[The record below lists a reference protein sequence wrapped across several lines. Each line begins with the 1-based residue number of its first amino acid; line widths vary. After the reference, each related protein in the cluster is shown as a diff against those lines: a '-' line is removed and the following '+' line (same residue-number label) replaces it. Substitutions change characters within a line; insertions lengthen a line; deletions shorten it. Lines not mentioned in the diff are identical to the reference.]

1 MYLTTYILIN
11 QILNFLKMKKGII
24 YTFLSLCL
32 LASSFSLNAQIK
44 TPQPSPTL
52 KMETTIGL
60 TDVMI
65 EYSRPNMK
73 GRTIFAADG
82 LVPFGETWRT
92 GANAS
97 TKISFSSDVMIEGK
111 EVKAGKYA
119 VYTVPGKSSWEVI
132 LYKNTTH
139 WGVPREWVATDEAA
153 RFSVP
158 AKASANAVETFTI
171 MPMNYTINSAQVVM
185 MWDKTMAAF
194 TVKSDVDKSVMKDI
208 DIAMAGTSRG
218 DYYTAAR
225 YFYDNDKDMT
235 KALEWVKMAN
245 KKEAK
250 FWQLR
255 LQSLIEAKMGD
266 KKSAIATAN
275 KSIEMAKTAGNM
287 DYVRMNEKSIAE
299 WGGKTMM
306 NGSK

>member
-1 MYLTTYILIN
+1 
-11 QILNFLKMKKGII
+11 MKKGIV

-32 LASSFSLNAQIK
+32 LVSSISLNAQIK
-44 TPQPSPTL
+44 TPQPSPTM

-60 TDVMI
+60 TDVTI
-65 EYSRPNMK
+65 EYSRPSMK
-73 GRTIFAADG
+73 ERTIFAADG

-97 TKISFSSDVMIEGK
+97 TKISFSTDVMVEGK

-119 VYTVPGKSSWEVI
+119 VYAVPGKTSWDVV

-139 WGVPREWVATDEAA
+139 WGVPREWVAADEVA
-153 RFSVP
+153 RVSVP
-158 AKASANAVETFTI
+158 AKSSGMTVETFTI
-171 MPMNYTINSAQVVM
+171 MPMNNDIKSAQIAM
-185 MWDKTMAAF
+185 MWDKTVAAF
-194 TVKSDVDKSVMKDI
+194 TVSSDVDKSVMKDI
-208 DIAMAGTSRG
+208 DRAMAGTSRG

-235 KALEWVKMAN
+235 KALGWIKMAN
-245 KKEAK
+245 KKDAK

-266 KKSAIATAN
+266 KKSAIASAM
-275 KSIEMAKTAGNM
+275 KSMEMAKTEGNM
-287 DYVRMNEKSIAE
+287 DYVRLNEKSIAE
-299 WGGKTMM
+299 WGGKAMKSM

>member
-1 MYLTTYILIN
+1 
-11 QILNFLKMKKGII
+11 MKKGII

-32 LASSFSLNAQIK
+32 LVSSFSVNAQIK
-44 TPQPSPTL
+44 TPQPSPTM

-60 TDVMI
+60 TEVTI
-65 EYSRPNMK
+65 EYSRPSMK
-73 GRTIFAADG
+73 ERTIFAADG

-97 TKISFSSDVMIEGK
+97 TKISFSSDVMVEGK

-119 VYTVPGKSSWEVI
+119 LYAVPGKTAWDII

-139 WGVPREWVATDEAA
+139 WGVPREWVAADEVA
-153 RFSVP
+153 RISVP
-158 AKASANAVETFTI
+158 SKNSGMTVETFTI
-171 MPMNYTINSAQVVM
+171 MPMNNDIKSAQIAM
-185 MWDKTMAAF
+185 MWDKTVAAF
-194 TVKSDVDKSVMKDI
+194 TVSSDVDKSVMKDI
-208 DIAMAGTSRG
+208 DRAMAGTSRG

-235 KALEWVKMAN
+235 KALDWIKMAN
-245 KKEAK
+245 KKDAK

-266 KKSAIATAN
+266 KKSAIATAK
-275 KSIEMAKTAGNM
+275 KSMEMAKTEGNM
-287 DYVRMNEKSIAE
+287 DYVRLNEKSIAE
-299 WGGKTMM
+299 WGGGKVMNSM

>member
-1 MYLTTYILIN
+1 
-11 QILNFLKMKKGII
+11 MKKGIV

-32 LASSFSLNAQIK
+32 LVSSISLNAQIK
-44 TPQPSPTL
+44 TPQPSPTM

-60 TDVMI
+60 TDVTI
-65 EYSRPNMK
+65 EYSRPSMK
-73 GRTIFAADG
+73 ERTIFAADG

-97 TKISFSSDVMIEGK
+97 TKISFSTDVTVEGK

-119 VYTVPGKSSWEVI
+119 VYAVPGKTSWDIV

-139 WGVPREWVATDEAA
+139 WGVPREWVAADEVA
-153 RFSVP
+153 RVSVP
-158 AKASANAVETFTI
+158 SSNSGMTVETFTI
-171 MPMNYTINSAQVVM
+171 MPMNNKINSAQIAM
-185 MWDKTMAAF
+185 MWDKTVAAF
-194 TVKSDVDKSVMKDI
+194 TVSSDVDKSVMKDI
-208 DIAMAGTSRG
+208 DRAMAGTSRG

-235 KALEWVKMAN
+235 KALDWIKMAN
-245 KKEAK
+245 KKDAK

-266 KKSAIATAN
+266 KKSAIASAM
-275 KSIEMAKTAGNM
+275 KSMEMAKTAGNM
-287 DYVRMNEKSIAE
+287 DYVRLNEKSIAE
-299 WGGKTMM
+299 WGGKAMDSM
-306 NGSK
+306 KKGSK

>member
-1 MYLTTYILIN
+1 
-11 QILNFLKMKKGII
+11 MKKGII

-32 LASSFSLNAQIK
+32 LVSSFSLQAQIK
-44 TPQPSPTL
+44 TPQPSPVM
-52 KMETTIGL
+52 KMETMIGL
-60 TDVMI
+60 TEVAI
-65 EYSRPNMK
+65 EYSRPSMK
-73 GRTIFAADG
+73 NRTIFALDG

-97 TKISFSSDVMIEGK
+97 TKISFSANVMVEGK

-119 VYTVPGKSSWEVI
+119 VYTVPGKSSWDII

-139 WGVPREWVATDEAA
+139 WGVPREWMATDEVA

-158 AKASANAVETFTI
+158 TASTGMAIETFTI
-171 MPMNYTINSAQVVM
+171 MPMNNTIKSAQIAM
-185 MWDKTMAAF
+185 MWDKTMVAF
-194 TVKSDVDKSVMKDI
+194 TVSSDVDKSVMKDI
-208 DIAMAGTSRG
+208 DRAMAGTSRG

-235 KALEWVKMAN
+235 KALGWIKMAN

-266 KKSAIATAN
+266 KKSAVASAM
-275 KSIEMAKTAGNM
+275 KSMEMAKSEGNM
-287 DYVRMNEKSIAE
+287 DYVRLNEKSIAE
-299 WGGKTMM
+299 WGGKAKKMM
-306 NGSK
+306 DGSK

>member
-1 MYLTTYILIN
+1 
-11 QILNFLKMKKGII
+11 MKKGIV

-32 LASSFSLNAQIK
+32 LVSSISLNAQIK
-44 TPQPSPTL
+44 TPQPSPTM

-60 TDVMI
+60 TDVTI
-65 EYSRPNMK
+65 EYSRPSMK
-73 GRTIFAADG
+73 ERTIFAADG

-97 TKISFSSDVMIEGK
+97 TKISFSTDVTVEGK

-119 VYTVPGKSSWEVI
+119 VYAVPGKTSWDIV

-139 WGVPREWVATDEAA
+139 WGVPREWVAADEVA
-153 RFSVP
+153 RVSVP
-158 AKASANAVETFTI
+158 SSNSGMTVETFTI
-171 MPMNYTINSAQVVM
+171 MPINNKINSAQIAM
-185 MWDKTMAAF
+185 MWDKTVAAF
-194 TVKSDVDKSVMKDI
+194 TVSSDVDKSVMKDI
-208 DIAMAGTSRG
+208 DRAMAGTSRG

-235 KALEWVKMAN
+235 KALDWIKMAN
-245 KKEAK
+245 KKDAK

-266 KKSAIATAN
+266 KKSAIASAM
-275 KSIEMAKTAGNM
+275 KSMEMAKTAGNM
-287 DYVRMNEKSIAE
+287 DYVRLNEKSIAE
-299 WGGKTMM
+299 WGGKTMDSM
-306 NGSK
+306 KKGSK

>member
-1 MYLTTYILIN
+1 
-11 QILNFLKMKKGII
+11 MKKGIV

-32 LASSFSLNAQIK
+32 LVSSFSLHAQIK
-44 TPQPSPTL
+44 TPQPSPIM
-52 KMETTIGL
+52 KMETMIGL
-60 TDVMI
+60 TDVTI
-65 EYSRPNMK
+65 EYSRPSK
-73 GRTIFAADG
+73 KERTIFAADG

-97 TKISFSSDVMIEGK
+97 TKISFSSDVMVEGK

-119 VYTVPGKSSWEVI
+119 VYVVPGKSSWEVI

-139 WGVPREWVATDEAA
+139 WGVPREWVTADEVA
-153 RFSVP
+153 RISVP
-158 AKASANAVETFTI
+158 AKNSGMAVETFTI
-171 MPMNYTINSAQVVM
+171 IPMNNTLNSAQIVM
-185 MWDKTMAAF
+185 MWDKTMTAF

-208 DIAMAGTSRG
+208 EVAMAGTSRG

-235 KALEWVKMAN
+235 KALEWIKMAN
-245 KKEAK
+245 KKDAK

-266 KKSAIATAN
+266 KKSAVATAM
-275 KSIEMAKTAGNM
+275 KSMEMAKTEGNM
-287 DYVRMNEKSIAE
+287 DYVRMNKKSIDE
-299 WGGKTMM
+299 WGGK
-306 NGSK
+306 

>member
-1 MYLTTYILIN
+1 
-11 QILNFLKMKKGII
+11 MKKRIV

-32 LASSFSLNAQIK
+32 LVSSISLNAQIK
-44 TPQPSPTL
+44 TPQPSPTM
-52 KMETTIGL
+52 KMETMIGL
-60 TDVMI
+60 TEVTI
-65 EYSRPNMK
+65 EYSRPSMK
-73 GRTIFAADG
+73 ERTIFAADG

-97 TKISFSSDVMIEGK
+97 TKISFSTDVTVEGK

-119 VYTVPGKSSWEVI
+119 VYAVPGKTSWDII

-139 WGVPREWVATDEAA
+139 WGVPREWIAADEVA
-153 RFSVP
+153 RVSVP
-158 AKASANAVETFTI
+158 AKSSGMTVETFTI
-171 MPMNYTINSAQVVM
+171 MPMNNKINSAQIAM
-185 MWDKTMAAF
+185 MWDKTVAAF
-194 TVKSDVDKSVMKDI
+194 TVSSDVDKSVMKDI
-208 DIAMAGTSRG
+208 DRAMAGTSRG

-235 KALEWVKMAN
+235 KALEWIKMAN
-245 KKEAK
+245 KKDAK

-266 KKSAIATAN
+266 KKSAIASAM
-275 KSIEMAKTAGNM
+275 KSMEMAKTAGNM
-287 DYVRMNEKSIAE
+287 DYVRLNEKSIAE
-299 WGGKTMM
+299 WGGGKVMDKM

>member
-1 MYLTTYILIN
+1 
-11 QILNFLKMKKGII
+11 MKKGII

-32 LASSFSLNAQIK
+32 LVSSFSLQAQIK
-44 TPQPSPTL
+44 TPQPSPIM

-60 TDVMI
+60 TEVGI
-65 EYSRPNMK
+65 EYSRPSMK
-73 GRTIFAADG
+73 ERTIFAADG

-97 TKISFSSDVMIEGK
+97 TKISFSSDVMVGGK

-119 VYTVPGKSSWEVI
+119 LYTVPGKTSWDII

-139 WGVPREWVATDEAA
+139 WGVPREWVATDEVA

-158 AKASANAVETFTI
+158 SESTAMTVETFTI
-171 MPMNYTINSAQVVM
+171 VTANNTIKSAQVAM
-185 MWDKTMAAF
+185 LWDKTMVSF
-194 TVKSDVDKSVMKDI
+194 EVSSDVDKSVMKDI
-208 DIAMAGTSRG
+208 DRAMAGTSRG

-225 YFYDNDKDMT
+225 YFYDNDKDMN
-235 KALEWVKMAN
+235 KALGWIKMAN
-245 KKEAK
+245 KKDAK

-266 KKSAIATAN
+266 KQSAIASAT
-275 KSIEMAKTAGNM
+275 KSMEMAKTAGNM
-287 DYVRMNEKSIAE
+287 DYVRLNEKSIAE
-299 WGGKTMM
+299 WGGKTMKKM
-306 NGSK
+306 MDGSK